1 MKIISHCRG
10 IWTRLTGY
18 IKSHIWVS
26 LISAT
31 LTLFLLVVL
40 IFQNYLKNEYFDY
53 LVAETWKTEE
63 TVLASSSAHLD
74 SLLQNVLYVSSELA
88 VNETLQQLAE
98 RVMYSEA
105 HNRARSRLTLETE
118 LEGLCR
124 SSGNVTAL
132 AVITEDGQI
141 CEYGRLWAGGAIPK
155 FWIGDNSILLN
166 SMYESIQSMLEEDVW
181 PRYLASTVPAAHSY
195 QPDKRLFHI
204 ALPLKG
210 RDSNFDNIHSALV
223 VSFQLSELA
232 QDSALVSSDLPSYTC
247 GYLTDSEGVIIYHE
261 NGDYIGT
268 LAEDHFSDETLD
280 LQEALGYFGWTAH
293 ISIDTRDIRSEVEQ
307 MYRQGLVVY
316 ILLLIFCCLL
326 WQLMLRHILAPMNS
340 IREAMEDV
348 RQGKTNRKIP
358 IGGTHE
364 LWQLAEQYNAM
375 IDALL
380 RQQQRVQ
387 QYYDEKVLSIE
398 QRNQAER
405 EALESQIN
413 AHFLC
418 NTLNAINYNVLES
431 GNYEVSILLK
441 TLSNI
446 LYYTFSR
453 KTRVVTLGQELEWVR
468 QYLYLQK
475 YRLMDR
481 FEYEIRFPEEYS
493 EWPCCKLFLQ
503 PFVENS
509 ILHGFEGIERGGLIR
524 ITGYAPEGGLLAV
537 QVWDNGCGIAPE
549 VSQVIQASF
558 EEGGTLK
565 LAGNG
570 TGIGIR
576 NVVTRMRMYFGQSF
590 RVRLETTPGAGTCF
604 TFWLPIPE
612 NPEEHPMEDDAEE
625 AERDENFD
633 C

>member
-1 MKIISHCRG
+1 MGIISHYRG
-10 IWTRLTGY
+10 IWTRLTDY
-18 IKSHIWVS
+18 IKSHIWIS
-26 LISAT
+26 LFGAT
-31 LTLFLLVVL
+31 LTLFLLIVL
-40 IFQNYLKNEYFDY
+40 IFQNYLKSEYLNY
-53 LVAETWKTEE
+53 LVAETWKTEDA
-63 TVLASSSAHLD
+63 VLSASSANLD
-74 SLLQNVLYVSSELA
+74 SLLQNALYVSSELA
-88 VNETLQQLAE
+88 VNESLQQLAE
-98 RVMYSEA
+98 DAIHSDFQ
-105 HNRARSRLTLETE
+105 SRIRNDLTLSNV

-132 AVITEDGQI
+132 TVITEDGQI
-141 CEYGRLWAGGAIPK
+141 FEYGRLWAGGAITK
-155 FWIGDNSILLN
+155 LWIGENTTTLN
-166 SMYESIQSMLEEDVW
+166 ALYNSIQSILSENTY
-181 PRYLASTVPAAHSY
+181 PRYVVSTVPATHSFL
-195 QPDKRLFHI
+195 PDNRFFHI

-210 RDSNFDNIHSALV
+210 EDTNLEHVHAAIV
-223 VSFQLSELA
+223 VSFQLDEFA
-232 QDSALVSSDLPSYTC
+232 QASSLVDSDLLSYTQS
-247 GYLTDSEGVIIYHE
+247 YLTDSDGIIIYHE
-261 NGDYIGT
+261 NKDYIGT
-268 LAEDHFSDETLD
+268 PAEDCLSDEVLD
-280 LQEALGYFGWTAH
+280 LQQPLNYFGWTAH
-293 ISIDTRDIRSEVEQ
+293 ILIDTQNIRSEVNQ
-307 MYRQGLVVY
+307 MYLRGLIVY
-316 ILLLIFCCLL
+316 IVLLILCCMA
-326 WQLMLRHILAPMNS
+326 WQMMLGRILAPINS

-348 RQGKTNRKIP
+348 RAGKTNRKIP
-358 IGGTHE
+358 IAGTHE

-380 RQQQRVQ
+380 QQHQQVQ
-387 QYYDEKVLSIE
+387 QYYAEKVISIE

-446 LYYTFSR
+446 LYYTFST
-453 KTRVVTLGQELEWVR
+453 KTKAVTMGQEIEWVR

-481 FEYEIRFPEEYS
+481 FEYEISFPEEYS

-509 ILHGFEGIERGGLIR
+509 ILHGFEGIEEGGIIR
-524 ITGYAPEGGLLAV
+524 ITGYAAEDGLLVV

-549 VSQVIQASF
+549 VSQVIQSSF
-558 EEGGTLK
+558 EEGSTLK

-576 NVVTRMRMYFGQSF
+576 NVVTRMRMYFGKSF
-590 RVRLETTPGAGTCF
+590 RVRLETTQGVGTCF

-612 NPEEHPMEDDAEE
+612 NLEEHSVEDESEE
-625 AERDENFD
+625 AECFENYD